1 MIKLFRKNL
10 YKLKWLVQKWY
21 SSISYSTGNLIYWIP
36 KIYNLGDWD
45 YYYFEKV
52 IIYQLD
58 RMIPTFSEFNA
69 FCDYFHNREEQQI
82 KLVRKLLDRV
92 NTGYYHSELDAYYG
106 VDYDLNQAGIL
117 TESVIFDNI
126 GAYFDKH
133 PRTYREVVYD
143 LVRQG
148 RDLNEVD
155 RYLIASYMSDKL
167 TNRARMIAYKIIA
180 IHSPSWWV

>member
-1 MIKLFRKNL
+1 
-10 YKLKWLVQKWY
+10 
-21 SSISYSTGNLIYWIP
+21 
-36 KIYNLGDWD
+36 
-45 YYYFEKV
+45 
-52 IIYQLD
+52 
-58 RMIPTFSEFNA
+58 MIPTFSEFNM
-69 FCDYFHNREEQQI
+69 FCNYFHNREEQQI

-92 NTGYYHSELDAYYG
+92 NTGYYHSELDTYYG
-106 VDYDLNQAGIL
+106 VDYDLNHGVL
-117 TESVIFDNI
+117 VSSVTFDNI

-133 PRTYREVVYD
+133 PRVYREVIQN

-167 TNRARMIAYKIIA
+167 TERARMIAYKIIA